1 MASPKRC
8 HIAGAEQTPTAY
20 SRPGLVYGRSTRIAG
35 DTLGSVRED
44 SQVEVVLFIVGL
56 AIGVVIGWFVWDR
69 IGSRKLNDDFA
80 RRLRHTD
87 DQIKTQRRR
96 ADEAE
101 AELEPLR
108 TQLRQMKDERKDL
121 QKQLEKLKGRFD
133 KLKEEKNELD
143 SSVAGVRKRADEAD
157 KLQAEVNE
165 KQGERDAAMK
175 EAEDLRLQLG
185 TVDDLRERL
194 TSAQDRLVEAERA
207 KEDARLR
214 AAEAQKVTERAT
226 VELEAAMDT
235 ISTLR
240 DGAEGALDLQHELDG
255 AKTTISGLESTI
267 GQQSTELAALRE
279 QLAASSVVAD
289 DRGSTAVEPEDVIV
303 AEPVEHVAI
312 VTEEEIAEPP
322 SEPPSEPSEPPSEPS
337 EPSEPPS
344 EPAEPASIGQPS
356 EEPPV
361 AAAVAEPVGDRDVA
375 VEKMKEIASRTS
387 GGREVAHDDL
397 KKIHGVG
404 PKIEKLLNGMGI
416 TSFLQVANFSPE
428 DIETVTMALD
438 AFPGRI
444 ERDDWVGSADQ
455 LYRDKYETD

>member
-1 MASPKRC
+1 M
-8 HIAGAEQTPTAY
+8 
-20 SRPGLVYGRSTRIAG
+20 
-35 DTLGSVRED
+35 
-44 SQVEVVLFIVGL
+44 EVVLFIVGL
-56 AIGVVIGWFVWDR
+56 AVGVVIGWFVWDR
-69 IGSRKLNDDFA
+69 IGSKRLNDDFA

-87 DQIKTQRRR
+87 DQINTQRRR

-108 TQLRQMKDERKDL
+108 TQLRQVKDERKDL

-133 KLKEEKNELD
+133 KLKEEKTELD
-143 SSVAGVRKRADEAD
+143 SSMADVRKRADEAD
-157 KLQAEVNE
+157 KLQAEVKA
-165 KQGERDAAMK
+165 KQGERDAAVK

-214 AAEAQKVTERAT
+214 AAEAKKVTERAT
-226 VELEAAMDT
+226 VELEAAMET
-235 ISTLR
+235 INTLR

-267 GQQSTELAALRE
+267 GQQSEELAALRE

-312 VTEEEIAEPP
+312 VTEEDPSERPPEADDSRAEPVAEEETAEP
-322 SEPPSEPSEPPSEPS
+322 ASEPDEAVSIDQP
-337 EPSEPPS
+337 
-344 EPAEPASIGQPS
+344 PAEPA
-356 EEPPV
+356 EVTAVTEP
-361 AAAVAEPVGDRDVA
+361 AGDRDAA
-375 VEKMKEIASRTS
+375 VEKVKEIASRTS
-387 GGREVAHDDL
+387 GGREVVRDDL

-416 TSFLQVANFSPE
+416 MSFLQVANFTPD
-428 DIETVTMALD
+428 DIETVTLALD

>member
-1 MASPKRC
+1 M
-8 HIAGAEQTPTAY
+8 
-20 SRPGLVYGRSTRIAG
+20 
-35 DTLGSVRED
+35 
-44 SQVEVVLFIVGL
+44 EVVLFIVGL
-56 AIGVVIGWFVWDR
+56 AVGVVIGWFVWDR
-69 IGSRKLNDDFA
+69 IGSKRLNDDFA

-87 DQIKTQRRR
+87 DQINTQRRR

-108 TQLRQMKDERKDL
+108 TQLRHVKDERKDL

-133 KLKEEKNELD
+133 KLKEEKSDLD
-143 SSVAGVRKRADEAD
+143 SSMADVRKRADEAD
-157 KLQAEVNE
+157 KLQAEAKEN
-165 KQGERDAAMK
+165 QGQRDAAVK

-226 VELEAAMDT
+226 VELEAAMET
-235 ISTLR
+235 INTLR

-255 AKTTISGLESTI
+255 AKSTISGLESTI
-267 GQQSTELAALRE
+267 GQQSEELAALRE

-312 VTEEEIAEPP
+312 VTEEA
-322 SEPPSEPSEPPSEPS
+322 
-337 EPSEPPS
+337 PS
-344 EPAEPASIGQPS
+344 EPAPEADDSSAEPASETDEAASIDQP
-356 EEPPV
+356 P
-361 AAAVAEPVGDRDVA
+361 AEPVEVTTVTEPAGDRDAA
-375 VEKMKEIASRTS
+375 VEKVKEIASRTS
-387 GGREVAHDDL
+387 GGREVAQDDL

-416 TSFLQVANFSPE
+416 MSFLQVANFTPE
-428 DIETVTMALD
+428 DIETVTLALD